1 MTELF
6 KVNFIYKCK
15 VQSHSH
21 HIRTLKTYSYD
32 NRKSAVLCL
41 LKLTSSPEIASTSFE
56 PVILIHSL
64 PSLSITHTLYGQRYG
79 TFSLLETTQNAHP
92 YLYSGSFKDIFIFSL
107 LSHEKVGTIQN
118 AHDDWVMSLAFNE
131 SSQALISCSNDAK
144 IKIWSNTLTAS
155 PILTHTL
162 ASHIN
167 AVNCLLL
174 AQPQNKLI
182 SGSSDRTIRVYD
194 AAKEYLLINK
204 VTNKVSW
211 NNSIIQ
217 YKTNYIIVNSW
228 GGEISIYEIATLELF
243 RRFDIANGPIN
254 CIYQLSPD
262 AIVLGLKF
270 NSSALIVDIE
280 SGLIINKIKIDAD
293 GNSYETKSLTVV
305 ANRLLI
311 GGSNTKLYS
320 LEI

>member
-1 MTELF
+1 MSKLF
-6 KVNFIYKCK
+6 KVNFIYNGKFK
-15 VQSHSH
+15 SHSH
-21 HIRTLKTYSYD
+21 HIRALKTFTYD

-41 LKLTSSPEIASTSFE
+41 LTLKSSHEIASTSFE
-56 PVILIHSL
+56 PEILIHSL
-64 PSLSITHTLYGQRYG
+64 PSLSIAHTLYGQRYG
-79 TFSLLETTQNAHP
+79 TFSLIESPQN
-92 YLYSGSFKDIFIFSL
+92 YLYSGSFKDIFMFSL
-107 LSHEKVGTIQN
+107 LSHEKVGIIPN
-118 AHDDWVMSLAFNE
+118 AHDDWVTSLAYNE
-131 SSQALISCSNDAK
+131 SSSALISCSNDAK

-217 YKTNYIIVNSW
+217 FKTNYIIVNSW
-228 GGEISIYEIATLELF
+228 GGEISIYEIATLEIL